1 MKDRS
6 VAIIP
11 ARGGSKRIPRKNIR
25 EFGGRPMIA
34 WSIQAA
40 LESGVFESV
49 IVSTDD
55 PEVAEIACECGAQ
68 VPFVRPPEIS
78 GDQVGLN
85 PVLKHALNWLEME
98 GGGRPSFLGCIYATA
113 PFLRA
118 SDLREAFERLHKK
131 PEAEYVLSVCTFP
144 SPVQR
149 AMTTDEAGEIRFM
162 WPELRLTPSQD
173 LQECFHDAGQ
183 FVIGRATSFLEQDS
197 ALSGHCLPFVLPRY
211 RCQDIDTA
219 EDWEQARHLFSALQ
233 ATSAS

>member
-1 MKDRS
+1 MKGRT

-25 EFGGRPMIA
+25 EFGGKPMIA

-40 LESGVFESV
+40 LESDVFESV
-49 IVSTDD
+49 LVSTDD
-55 PEVAEIACECGAQ
+55 PEVAQIARECGAQ
-68 VPFVRPPEIS
+68 VPFVRPLEIS

-118 SDLREAFERLHKK
+118 ADLREAFERLNKK
-131 PEAEYVLSVCTFP
+131 PEAEYVISVCTFP

-173 LQECFHDAGQ
+173 LPECFHDAGQ
-183 FVIGRATSFLEQDS
+183 FVIGRATSFLQQDS

-211 RCQDIDTA
+211 RCQDIDTP
-219 EDWEQARHLFSALQ
+219 EDWEQAYHLFSALQ